1 MGLFFLLL
9 PSLPTFLLSFL
20 PCKGNG
26 YILALIFFFNW
37 KGKEQEGRLET
48 FLEDSISPVITVYY
62 L

>member
-20 PCKGNG
+20 PCKGNV
-26 YILALIFFFNW
+26 YILALIFFLIGRE
-37 KGKEQEGRLET
+37 KEGRPET
-48 FLEDSISPVITVYY
+48 FLEDSISAVITVYY